1 MIDSVGG
8 PVKVNNLLT
17 TLNLKPIS
25 GPNLKVIKRVLLCI
39 IFFFSSDDP
48 TGWCFLKG
56 TMENP

>member
-25 GPNLKVIKRVLLCI
+25 GPNLKVIKIVLLCI
-39 IFFFSSDDP
+39 IFFFYDP
-48 TGWCFLKG
+48 TGWCFLKKG